1 MTHFLG
7 YFRARAPLTYTHLRF
22 LINIPDPVNHVPF
35 ADGFE
40 SIFAA
45 IICAVVLLRITISS
59 CKLVIASLINS
70 LLTYFV
76 HSIRSMKWTNVA
88 AVTLQ
93 LLC

>member
-1 MTHFLG
+1 MTRFLG
-7 YFRARAPLTYTHLRF
+7 YFRARAPLTYTLLRF

-35 ADGFE
+35 ADVFE

-45 IICAVVLLRITISS
+45 IICAVVLRITISS